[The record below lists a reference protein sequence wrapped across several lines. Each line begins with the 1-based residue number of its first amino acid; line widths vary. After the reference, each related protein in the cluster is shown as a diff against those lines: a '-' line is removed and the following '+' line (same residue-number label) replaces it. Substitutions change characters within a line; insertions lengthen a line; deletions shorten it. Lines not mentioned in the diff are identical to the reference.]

1 MSPAPLLAPSV
12 ANDGSSVPH
21 DPVPGLRGRRV
32 LLISPQAWNGLKL
45 SKHHYALELASR
57 GSEVFF
63 LNPPSKTGFRPR
75 VSRGPRP
82 NMWLV
87 DYEHISRGRRLL
99 PTLVNDAIESLQAG
113 IIQRALGAPVDVV
126 WSFDP
131 ARFTVLTEFDA
142 QLHFF
147 HAADRVEPEAVRRIG
162 ASAVAVI
169 SVSDLILDDFAPT
182 GIPRFF
188 VNHGLAEEYA
198 GLAREHLARLSGGPE
213 CPASPPL
220 KVGYV
225 GNLLRPDIDHSAFS
239 RIVRENADMQF
250 HLWGP
255 HEYSALDWKH
265 PGVPEVLDFISFLG
279 QRTNVIMH
287 GLKPPAEVAAELFG
301 MDMLLTCYD
310 PRREMNR
317 ASNNHKVLEY
327 LSTGKPVV
335 TNHVSTYVRRG
346 IPEGLLCMPDTL
358 DNSGLPALFRRT
370 VETLDEWSTAEKQQQ
385 RIRFALANTYAAQ
398 LRIIDSIAAK
408 LLR

>member
-1 MSPAPLLAPSV
+1 MSLAPHLAPPV
-12 ANDGSSVPH
+12 ATHDPH
-21 DPVPGLRGRRV
+21 DPDDPVRALRGRRV

-45 SKHHYALELASR
+45 SKHHYALELARR

-63 LNPPSKTGFRPR
+63 LNPPSGTGVRPR
-75 VSRGPRP
+75 VSQGPCP
-82 NMWLV
+82 NLWIV
-87 DYEHISRGRRLL
+87 DYSQISRGRRFL
-99 PTLVNDAIESLQAG
+99 PAAVNDAIESIQAG
-113 IIQRALGAPVDVV
+113 IVQRALKAPVDVV

-169 SVSDLILDDFAPT
+169 SVSDLILADFAPT

-198 GLAREHLARLSGGPE
+198 GLAREQLARLSDGPE
-213 CPASPPL
+213 CRASPPQ

-225 GNLLRPDIDHSAFS
+225 GNLLRPDIDHAAFS
-239 RIVRENADMQF
+239 RIVQENADIQF

-255 HEYSALDWKH
+255 HEYSALDWEH
-265 PGVPEVLDFISFLG
+265 QGVPEVTEFISFLG
-279 QRTNVIMH
+279 QRTNVVMH
-287 GLKPPAEVAAELFG
+287 GLKTPAEVAAALFG

-310 PRREMNR
+310 PLREMNR

-370 VETLDEWSTAEKQQQ
+370 VETLAEWSTAEKQKE
-385 RIRFALANTYAAQ
+385 RIRFALANTYADQ
-398 LRIIDSIAAK
+398 LRIIDSIAVK